1 MSKHKEINFR
11 YWNAKNEEQIKNE
24 YIKYLAENKEEGTPD
39 SAQIFAMKKIN
50 DNGGYDYMGKNERDI
65 ILLLEGE
72 LPPFYD

>member
-1 MSKHKEINFR
+1 MSKHKEINIR

-24 YIKYLAENKEEGTPD
+24 YKKYLAENKEEGTPD

>member
-1 MSKHKEINFR
+1 MSKDKEINDR
-11 YWNAKNEEQIKNE
+11 YRNAKIEEQIKSE
-24 YIKYLAENKEEGTPD
+24 YKKYLAENKEEGNPD

-50 DNGGYDYMGKNERDI
+50 DNGGYNYMGRNEREL